1 MSAASMLGRVAKMEG
16 GRHGVVVVWKHSDE
30 TEDSA
35 IARWMAEHPD
45 RPDPHGAAL
54 TNLGFCRPGAV
65 VSELHMSGYVQ
76 WTFRRLA
83 ALRGL
88 TYGGLVGEVVGKS
101 HSWQHDNRWR
111 LDIAKLDAMLEL
123 PEFRPG

>member
-16 GRHGVVVVWKHSDE
+16 GRRGVVVVWKHSDE

-54 TNLGFCRPGAV
+54 TVYLISWQREWAAEGAV
-65 VSELHMSGYVQ
+65 
-76 WTFRRLA
+76 A
-83 ALRGL
+83 
-88 TYGGLVGEVVGKS
+88 
-101 HSWQHDNRWR
+101 
-111 LDIAKLDAMLEL
+111 
-123 PEFRPG
+123 